1 MEKKLHIATYSHHF
15 QLPISS
21 HSPKNPLNYYIV
33 CTKNLNQCRYVI
45 CGLHCHCTKSHFC
58 PLSTVY
64 YGNLDD
70 LYDVNNNKTCPAI
83 LKRSWLLYA
92 SATLNVYCMRVAIL
106 LSAAFISYFYQRL
119 IFIVLC
125 TRYVLLIA
133 SAT

>member
-1 MEKKLHIATYSHHF
+1 MIMEKKNYIATYSFSSFSTSHK
-15 QLPISS
+15 LSKPI
-21 HSPKNPLNYYIV
+21 KL
-33 CTKNLNQCRYVI
+33 CTRNLNQCNVI
-45 CGLHCHCTKSHFC
+45 WGLHCHCTKSHFC